1 MPGAQFGHAQACLGR
16 ARRTGPRRAVAL
28 AVAAVLAV
36 GSVGAVVAREAPSTG
51 TRAGFS
57 TSCPVLPATNVWN
70 RRVDSLPVRSD
81 SATLMNRMGLTR
93 YLHPD
98 FGSYEGYGIPVN
110 LVTAATPRSPVAFTW
125 PSESDAGPYPIP
137 ASPKIEGA
145 GAAGDRHILMLD
157 TKACRLWELFAA
169 SKNGSRLVGRL
180 RGDLRPPLERAP
192 AERLD
197 VAPTRRACRSTRGSP
212 ATRRSPPA

>member
-1 MPGAQFGHAQACLGR
+1 MRGARFGHARTCLGP

-36 GSVGAVVAREAPSTG
+36 GSVGAVVARDAPTTG

-57 TSCPVLPATNVWN
+57 TTCPVLPSTNVWN

-110 LVTAATPRSPVAFTW
+110 LVTAATPRSSVAFTW

-169 SKNGSRLVGRL
+169 SKNGSNWSAGS
-180 RGDLRPPLERAP
+180 GAIFDLRSNALRPDGWTSRTP
-192 AERLD
+192 
-197 VAPTRRACRSTRGSP
+197 RACRSTRGSP
-212 ATRRSPPA
+212 ATRRSRPA